1 MGIFDFLKKDKNN
14 NNSVSSTLK
23 QNENKDELP
32 FGWVTQNKAFV
43 DRIQTDYSYFL
54 KMWIDNR
61 NNSPKEYFQAL
72 KSFVVFLK
80 DTERMCKNQ
89 GKYFELWFYD
99 IIASSEY
106 IEKREKELE
115 EFISN
120 RKEYEWVYE
129 KKKELRPTI
138 IEVIK
143 KNDGIVQSELK
154 NMFDEKLHSEVSNI
168 LYEMSKSG
176 EIERVK
182 TGRSYKL
189 YYKGMGI

>member
-189 YYKGMGI
+189 YYKGMRI